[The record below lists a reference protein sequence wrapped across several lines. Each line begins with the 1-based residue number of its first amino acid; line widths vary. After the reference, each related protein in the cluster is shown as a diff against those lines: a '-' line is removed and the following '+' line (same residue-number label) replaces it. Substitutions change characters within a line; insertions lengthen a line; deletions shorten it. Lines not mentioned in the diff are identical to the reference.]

1 MQALF
6 ALTRANIR
14 SYTRDRAAVFW
25 TLAFPLVFI
34 VLFGLIF
41 QGSGSTRLTL
51 GWVDADGSPA
61 AVKLQAG
68 FEALQG
74 ITLVKTDRDG
84 AIDDMKVGKVDSVIV
99 VPAGYGASLEAAQSG
114 AGPRGQVEVYTDP
127 SRPQL
132 QGSVYQAVGTVLGIV
147 NLGGKPPLV
156 VPSPQTVQTKNLNAI
171 SYFVPSMLG
180 LSIMQVGIFAAI
192 PLVADREKLILKRLA
207 ATPLRRWQLVGSNV
221 LMRVLIAFTQA
232 VIIVAVGTLAFG
244 VEVTGSLL
252 LVAAF
257 VTLGA
262 MAFLALGYVI
272 ASFAKTEDSANGMTS
287 MIQFPMMF
295 LSGAFFQIDQ
305 MPQFLQVV
313 ARLIPLT
320 YLDDAL
326 RQVMVG
332 GAAFAPLWVCAG
344 VLLGWLV
351 GFFGSAARTWEG
363 QSRRLSFAALVADH
377 RAELRRAAG
386 PCRAG
391 EVGRVR
397 WIAERQQ

>member
-1 MQALF
+1 MQALL

-41 QGSGSTRLTL
+41 QGSGTTRLTI
-51 GWVDADGSPA
+51 GWVDADSSA
-61 AVKLQAG
+61 AAQQLQKG
-68 FEALQG
+68 FEALDG
-74 ITLVKTDRDG
+74 VTLVPTTRED
-84 AIDDMKVGKVDSVIV
+84 AVSQMKVGKVDSVIV
-99 VPAGYGASLEAAQSG
+99 VPVGYGAGLDAAG
-114 AGPRGQVEVYTDP
+114 AGTGAPVQLEVYTDP
-127 SRPQL
+127 SRPSL
-132 QGSVYQAVGTVLGIV
+132 QGSVYQAVGTVLGVV
-147 NLGGKPPLV
+147 NLGGRPPLV
-156 VPSPQTVQTKNLNAI
+156 VPSPQTVETENLNAI

-232 VIIVAVGTLAFG
+232 VIIVAFGSLLFG
-244 VEVTGSLL
+244 VEVVGSLI

-272 ASFAKTEDSANGMTS
+272 ASFAKTEDAANGMTS

-313 ARLIPLT
+313 ARIIPLT
-320 YLDDAL
+320 YLADAL

-332 GAAFAPLWVCAG
+332 GAAFAPLWVCAA

-351 GFFGSAARTWEG
+351 VCFGIAARKFQW
-363 QSRRLSFAALVADH
+363 Q
-377 RAELRRAAG
+377 
-386 PCRAG
+386 
-391 EVGRVR
+391 
-397 WIAERQQ
+397 

>member
-1 MQALF
+1 MHALL

-41 QGSGSTRLTL
+41 QGSGSSRMTL
-51 GWVDADGSPA
+51 GWVDDDKSEA
-61 AVKLQAG
+61 AAKLKAG
-68 FEALQG
+68 FIALEG
-74 ITLVKTDRDG
+74 ITLVETTLPD
-84 AIDDMKVGKVDSVIV
+84 AQSQMQTGKVDGTIV
-99 VPAGYGASLEAAQSG
+99 VPVGYGASVTAAQTG
-114 AGPRGQVEVYTDP
+114 AGAPAELKVFTDP
-127 SRPQL
+127 SRPSL
-132 QGSVYQAVGTVLGIV
+132 QGSIYQAVGTVLGVV
-147 NLGGKPPLV
+147 NLGGRPPLV
-156 VPSPQTVQTKNLNAI
+156 VPSPQTVQTENLNAI

-232 VIIVAVGTLAFG
+232 IIIVAVGSLLFG
-244 VEVTGSLL
+244 VEIIGSLI

-320 YLDDAL
+320 YLADAL

-332 GAAFAPLWVCAG
+332 GAAFAPLSVCAA
-344 VLLGWLV
+344 VLFGWLV
-351 GFFGSAARTWEG
+351 VCFAIAARKFQW
-363 QSRRLSFAALVADH
+363 Q
-377 RAELRRAAG
+377 
-386 PCRAG
+386 
-391 EVGRVR
+391 
-397 WIAERQQ
+397 